1 MAAGR
6 SFFVTTRRA
15 YFSRVPSW
23 DEHHLRLKHLLC
35 GYNSLRRSH
44 SIVGVDN
51 AELGV
56 VPMYF
61 GSTGES
67 RSRWHDLASW
77 TFQSRSNQQQLPDH
91 TIGRKYCIAIIL
103 SPLIRIRAP
112 NGTNEPCYLLS
123 WVVCRDDHMQPQE
136 SNCAA
141 NRHRNS
147 ARCLRNQPA

>member
-35 GYNSLRRSH
+35 GYNFLRRSH
-44 SIVGVDN
+44 LIVGVDN

-67 RSRWHDLASW
+67 RSRWRPGP
-77 TFQSRSNQQQLPDH
+77 FNQDQ
-91 TIGRKYCIAIIL
+91 I
-103 SPLIRIRAP
+103 S
-112 NGTNEPCYLLS
+112 
-123 WVVCRDDHMQPQE
+123 
-136 SNCAA
+136 SNCQITLLDENTALQLFC
-141 NRHRNS
+141 HR
-147 ARCLRNQPA
+147 